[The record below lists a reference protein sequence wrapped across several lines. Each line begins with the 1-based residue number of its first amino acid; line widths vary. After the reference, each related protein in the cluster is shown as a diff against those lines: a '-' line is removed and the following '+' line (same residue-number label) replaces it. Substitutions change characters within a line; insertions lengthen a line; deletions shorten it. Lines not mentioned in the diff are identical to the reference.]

1 VQMSILF
8 KVWDI
13 VWIKGLGRLLSFL
26 LILPIKVYQLTISPL
41 LGDVCR
47 YYPSCSKYAVGALHM
62 HGPFKG
68 LVLTS
73 YRLVRCTPFTE
84 GGLDPVPDRGDWK
97 PKILPDGSPRLSKK
111 DTEQL

>member
-1 VQMSILF
+1 MAVLV
-8 KVWDI
+8 KAWEV
-13 VWIKGLGRLLSFL
+13 VWIKGFGRVLSFL
-26 LILPIKVYQLTISPL
+26 LILPIRLYQITISPM

-73 YRLVRCTPFTE
+73 YRLVRCTPFTG
-84 GGLDPVPDRGDWK
+84 GGLDPVPERGHWT